1 MANPSENQDLLL
13 EEGTQ
18 FTEIWELIK
27 KRRLIIYYFAGFV
40 LLAALIR
47 VQLQTPLFMARGT
60 LLIEKEGRGQMDL
73 LNQSYYENDW
83 TNEYLNTQ
91 QRVLTSRSLAKKVIV
106 ELGRL
111 PGQETNAAA
120 SKKNSLQRILRG
132 GKDNTDSEQQM
143 AAAISGFLGG
153 LGVVNIKD
161 TRLLDITYVSDDPR
175 LAAHAV
181 NTLFDKF
188 IEFNLEMK
196 NESSRQASEFLTAQI
211 EDMRRSLA
219 QKEQEL
225 QEYGKRKEL
234 YYLQGEDSTVVQK
247 LSDLNTAYTTAQIER
262 INKESIYRELKDK
275 PFDTYSDVRVNSL
288 IQGLKQEFSAR
299 ESEIKKKSQIFQDSY
314 PEMQRL
320 RSQQEGLQKRID
332 SETAD
337 IARKA
342 LNQTEAEYQ
351 AALKKENYL
360 MDMLNQQ
367 KGSVVSSN
375 ANAIYY
381 NSLKIEVQNMT
392 NLLDFLT
399 RKQKESMLSS
409 RLEGLQT
416 SNIKIVDRAEI
427 PTRAFSP
434 NKERTLLLALMLGL
448 GGGIFL
454 IFALNYL
461 DNTIKSPEEV
471 EKLLHIPALGF
482 IPSIGAKLGNAYYNH
497 YYSDRKKQLSA
508 KEKIKTVELVNLKD
522 PESTFAEHYRNIR
535 TSLLLST
542 PDTPPKVFVVTS
554 ALPQEGKTVTNI
566 NLAIAFT
573 QLGKKVLV
581 LDCDLRRP
589 RVHKIFRIKN
599 TVGLTSFLVG
609 RSRIEDII
617 YRYPGEPN
625 LHVITSG
632 PIPPNPVE
640 LVISKAMKEM
650 MAGLRQHYDFIF
662 IDAPPLMGIQDAIL
676 LGEHADGLLLVAW
689 GGKTARKTIE
699 KAKNEIEKFNIKLFG
714 LILNNVNLR
723 RFAYAYS
730 SYHYKYG
737 EYRGDEEAR
746 SEK

>member
-1 MANPSENQDLLL
+1 MATTAENQDLML
-13 EEGTQ
+13 EEGIH
-18 FTEIWELIK
+18 FLEIWELIK
-27 KRRLIIYYFAGFV
+27 KRRMIIYYCVGFV
-40 LLAALIR
+40 LLAALVR
-47 VQLQTPLFMARGT
+47 VQLQTPLFVARGT
-60 LLIEKEGRGQMDL
+60 LLIEKEGRNQMNL
-73 LNQSYYENDW
+73 LNQNYYDNDW

-91 QRVLTSRSLAKKVIV
+91 RRVLTSRSLAMKVV
-106 ELGRL
+106 EELKRL
-111 PGQETNAAA
+111 PEAGGIQQKPRQVKLRRA
-120 SKKNSLQRILRG
+120 LQAGMEEADPEMR
-132 GKDNTDSEQQM
+132 M
-143 AAAISGFLGG
+143 AAAVSDFLGG
-153 LGVVNIKD
+153 LGVENIEN
-161 TRLLDITYVSDDPR
+161 TRLLEVSYVSADNKM
-175 LAAHAV
+175 AARAL

-196 NESSRQASEFLTAQI
+196 AESTKQAAEFLTAQI
-211 EDMRRSLA
+211 EEMRRSLA

-234 YYLQGEDSTVVQK
+234 YYIRGEDSTVVQK
-247 LSDLNTAYTTAQIER
+247 LSDLNGAYTAAQIER
-262 INKESIYRELKDK
+262 INKESIYRELKGK
-275 PFDTYSDVRVNSL
+275 PFDNYPDVRVNSL

-320 RSQQEGLQKRID
+320 RSQQEGLQKRIE

-337 IARKA
+337 IARKV
-342 LNQTEAEYQ
+342 LNQAEAEFQ
-351 AALKKENYL
+351 AALKKENSL
-360 MDMLNQQ
+360 LELLNQQ

-399 RKQKESMLSS
+399 RRQKESMLSS

-427 PTRAFSP
+427 PSRPFSP
-434 NKERTLLLALMLGL
+434 NKERTLLLALMLGI

-471 EKLLHIPALGF
+471 EKMLRLPALGF
-482 IPSIGAKLGNAYYNH
+482 IPAVGAKASHSYYQH
-497 YYSDRKKQLSA
+497 YYSDRKKQQTE
-508 KEKIKTVELVNLKD
+508 EKIKTVELVNLKD

-542 PDTPPKVFVVTS
+542 PDSPPKVFVVTS
-554 ALPQEGKTVTNI
+554 ALPQEGKTVTAI
-566 NLAIAFT
+566 NLAVAFT

-599 TVGLTSFLVG
+599 TAGLTSFLVG

-617 YRYPGEPN
+617 QRYPAEPN
-625 LHVITSG
+625 LHIIPSG

-650 MAGLRQHYDFIF
+650 MAGLSQHYDFIF

-676 LGEHADGLLLVAW
+676 LGELADGLLLVAW
-689 GGKTARKTIE
+689 GGKTPRKTIE
-699 KAKNEIEKFNIKLFG
+699 KAKAEIEKFNIKLFG
-714 LILNNVNLR
+714 VILNNVNLR
-723 RFAYAYS
+723 RFSYAYS

-737 EYRGDEEAR
+737 EYRGDEGR
-746 SEK
+746 SEA

>member
-1 MANPSENQDLLL
+1 MAIPNDNQDLLQ
-13 EEGTQ
+13 EEGIQ
-18 FTEIWELIK
+18 FHEIWELIK
-27 KRRLIIYYFAGFV
+27 KRRMIVYYLAGFV
-40 LLAALIR
+40 MLASLIR
-47 VQLQTPLFMARGT
+47 VQLQTPLFIARGT
-60 LLIEKEGRGQMDL
+60 LLIEKEGRNQLNL
-73 LNQSYYENDW
+73 LNQNYYDPDF

-91 QRVLTSRSLAKKVIV
+91 KRVLTSRSLAMKVV
-106 ELGRL
+106 QELERL
-111 PGQETNAAA
+111 PEAEGIQKKSRQLKLRRALQPGKEDVDPET
-120 SKKNSLQRILRG
+120 R
-132 GKDNTDSEQQM
+132 M
-143 AAAISGFLGG
+143 AIAVSRFLGG
-153 LGVVNIKD
+153 LEVEGIED
-161 TRLLDITYVSDDPR
+161 TRLLDVSYVSADNKM
-175 LAAHAV
+175 AARAL

-196 NESSRQASEFLTAQI
+196 AESIKQAAEFLTAQI
-211 EDMRRSLA
+211 EELRRNLA

-234 YYLQGEDSTVVQK
+234 YYIRGEDSTVVQK
-247 LSDLNTAYTTAQIER
+247 LSDLNGAYTAAQIER
-262 INKESIYRELKDK
+262 INKESIYRELKGK
-275 PFDTYSDVRVNSL
+275 PFDNYPDVRINSL

-320 RSQQEGLQKRID
+320 RSQQEGLMKRIE

-337 IARKA
+337 IARKS
-342 LNQTEAEYQ
+342 LNQAEAEYQ
-351 AALKKENYL
+351 AALKKENSL
-360 MDMLNQQ
+360 LDLLNQQ

-392 NLLDFLT
+392 SLLDFLT
-399 RKQKESMLSS
+399 RRQKESMLSS

-427 PTRAFSP
+427 PSRPFSP
-434 NKERTLLLALMLGL
+434 NKKSVLLLALMMGI

-461 DNTIKSPEEV
+461 DNTVKSPEEV
-471 EKLLHIPALGF
+471 EKLLHLPALGF
-482 IPSIGAKLGNAYYNH
+482 IPAVGAKASQTYYNH
-497 YYSDRKKQLSA
+497 YYSDRKKQQS
-508 KEKIKTVELVNLKD
+508 EQKIRAIEMVNLKE

-535 TSLLLST
+535 TSLLLSN
-542 PDTPPKVFVVTS
+542 PDQPPKVFVVTS
-554 ALPQEGKTVTNI
+554 ALPQEGKTVTAV

-599 TVGLTSFLVG
+599 TGGITSYLMG

-617 YRYPGEPN
+617 YRFPGEPN
-625 LHVITSG
+625 LHVLPSG

-640 LVISKAMKEM
+640 LIISKGMREM
-650 MAGLRQHYDFIF
+650 MMALRQHYDFIF
-662 IDAPPLMGIQDAIL
+662 IDAPPLMGIQDSIL
-676 LGEHADGLLLVAW
+676 LGEYSDGLLLVAW
-689 GGKTARKTIE
+689 GGKTPRKVIE
-699 KAKNEIEKFNIKLFG
+699 KAKAEIEKFNIKLFG
-714 LILNNVNLR
+714 VILNKVNLR
-723 RFAYAYS
+723 RFSYAYS

-737 EYRGDEEAR
+737 EYRDESESRGEA
-746 SEK
+746 